1 MMTFTKITGMRTF
14 TKNTIS
20 KEIMNSIVKGS
31 RLLENRAGLILPI
44 FSQGNSNGWQ
54 DRAAL
59 FLSEKNHSTGGK
71 ILYYFRFDF

>member
-1 MMTFTKITGMRTF
+1 
-14 TKNTIS
+14 
-20 KEIMNSIVKGS
+20 MNSIVKGS

-54 DRAAL
+54 DRAAW

-71 ILYYFRFDF
+71 ITVLLSF

>member
-1 MMTFTKITGMRTF
+1 MKKMMIFMKNMGMRTF

-31 RLLENRAGLILPI
+31 RLLENLTGLILPI

-54 DRAAL
+54 DRMA
-59 FLSEKNHSTGGK
+59 
-71 ILYYFRFDF
+71 